1 MLEAQ
6 IRQRQELINTMNSEV
21 FRIDQE
27 IQDTRDSIRT
37 LETDLEN
44 LKEEYGRMVQF
55 AYMNRNA
62 YDQLS
67 LSNLYIH

>member
-6 IRQRQELINTMNSEV
+6 IRQRQELIDTMNSEV

-37 LETDLEN
+37 LETD
-44 LKEEYGRMVQF
+44 RRTSR
-55 AYMNRNA
+55 RNM
-62 YDQLS
+62 DGWCS
-67 LSNLYIH
+67 SPT